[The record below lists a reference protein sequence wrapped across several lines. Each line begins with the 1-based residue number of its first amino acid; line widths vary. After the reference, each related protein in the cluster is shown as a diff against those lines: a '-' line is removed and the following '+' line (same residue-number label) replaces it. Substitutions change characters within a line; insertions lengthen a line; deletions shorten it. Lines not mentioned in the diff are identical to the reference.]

1 MLRTLNVSQLES
13 FAGLINVAYLA
24 SLLGF
29 TKTKESSKFAIV
41 LEQTSVV
48 IGHHGTNQ
56 PSSQNNNG
64 NGTTGGGGG
73 SNMNGSYNVGGGGAD
88 EGRKT
93 EYVMMLQVVC
103 LDPSLAI
110 KPIFDRF
117 NTVILTSSTL
127 SPLHYYVSKCRNE

>member
-1 MLRTLNVSQLES
+1 
-13 FAGLINVAYLA
+13 LA

-48 IGHHGTNQ
+48 IGHHGRNQ
-56 PSSQNNNG
+56 PSSQSNNNNNNTSG
-64 NGTTGGGGG
+64 AG
-73 SNMNGSYNVGGGGAD
+73 SSNSNNCAD

-127 SPLHYYVSKCRNE
+127 SPLHYYVSLFME